1 MLDPN
6 PDLDNLE
13 ITFTAAS
20 GEPYER
26 FDDKKRQSYFERLV
40 IMPEAVNL
48 TRLNGGASILKN
60 HNPDCILGTIVK
72 AWIEDE
78 KLAIRARFRKNDP
91 EAVAI
96 FHDIVD
102 GTLPNV
108 SIGYQPDTVV
118 PVREN
123 GVNFR
128 DLTRWT
134 AFEVS
139 VAVGVPA
146 DPTVGFYRSMS
157 VNSNQGAKMSTKNQT
172 EEDPS
177 VKPVPPEA
185 DPENDPE
192 NKQDPP
198 EQPAAA
204 DPSDQSD
211 PEDQKDPEA
220 EPDPEE
226 QPDPEKA
233 EKEERQ
239 RAAELRQKA
248 IKTEKIRSLNILKER
263 KSIMP
268 ENKYSLVRA
277 IQSLV
282 RSKVDA
288 SYERD
293 ISDELAGRAGI
304 FMNDNSIMVSFR
316 DLSASDRGLM
326 YRNLTV
332 KERRDLMFREGEFT
346 GAEGVGAGMI
356 GTDHRAD
363 LFIETLKTR
372 MGVKG
377 ATILTGLVGNVS
389 IPTQTGDV
397 TVGIGAMNSTSSKT
411 KPTVGNTVLSPK
423 KFSAYVDIGEDLIA
437 QGNPDAIAFVFN
449 GLKSQLARLVDLSAL
464 TGNADPAIAGVDGT
478 TGVQTMVI
486 PNLNSI
492 TWKNVLDMYGKVAD
506 YEIDNGDLSWV
517 TKGTTKA
524 HLMGVSKDAGSG
536 RFLVEDDKMNS
547 FDVNVC
553 GGLTADDLYLG
564 VWKNVIIGNWGGLEI
579 LIDDKSGIKNGT
591 ITVLARLYADIAIT
605 KPASFVKRVA
615 SAS

>member
-40 IMPEAVNL
+40 ITPEAVNL

-60 HNPDCILGTIVK
+60 HNPDCILGTIVN

-185 DPENDPE
+185 DPETDPE

-204 DPSDQSD
+204 EPSGEDPSDPSD
-211 PEDQKDPEA
+211 PSDP
-220 EPDPEE
+220 PNPEE

-248 IKTEKIRSLNILKER
+248 IKTEKIRSLNIPKER
-263 KSIMP
+263 KSNMP

-277 IQSLV
+277 FQSLINP
-282 RSKVDA
+282 KVDA
-288 SYERD
+288 SYERQV
-293 ISDELAGRAGI
+293 SDDLAQRSGLYPSA
-304 FMNDNSIMVSFR
+304 NSIMLSFR
-316 DLSASDRGLM
+316 D
-326 YRNLTV
+326 
-332 KERRDLMFREGEFT
+332 GEFNG
-346 GAEGVGAGMI
+346 GAGVGAGMI

-363 LFIETLKTR
+363 LFIQSLRTR
-372 MGVKG
+372 MGVKN
-377 ATILTGLVGNVS
+377 ATVLTGLVGNVD
-389 IPTQTGDV
+389 IPTQTGAV

-411 KPTVGNTVLSPK
+411 KPTVGSTTFTPK
-423 KFSAYVDIGEDLIA
+423 KFSAYVDIGEDLLA
-437 QGNPDAIAFVFN
+437 QGNPDAIAFVIDD
-449 GLKSQLARLVDLSAL
+449 LQAQLARKLDLSIL
-464 TGNADPAIAGVDGT
+464 TGNADPEILGVDGT
-478 TGVQTMVI
+478 TGVQTKVI
-486 PNLNSI
+486 ANMGSI
-492 TWKNVLDMYGKVAD
+492 TWADILDMYGKVAD
-506 YEIDNGDLSWV
+506 YEIEDGDLAWISKGV
-517 TKGTTKA
+517 TKA
-524 HLMGVSKDAGSG
+524 NFMGISKDTGSG
-536 RFLVEDDKMNS
+536 RFLVEDDKMNG
-547 FDVNVC
+547 FPVNVC
-553 GGLTADDLYLG
+553 GGLTANDLYLG
-564 VWKNVIIGNWGGLEI
+564 VWKNVIVGNWGGLEI
-579 LIDDKSGIKNGT
+579 KIDDKSGIKSGT

-605 KPASFVKRVA
+605 NPASFVKRVA